1 MNKTTLLLI
10 IASMITGCAGVG
22 QISNSGEGNVG
33 PYPENWKNI
42 AREYIKTRYFDP
54 YSVRDSEAAPPFRN
68 RKAFYDTWTLCI
80 RNNAKNKFGGYTGL
94 QATAIGIKQG
104 QIDQVNDYDCKNRNL
119 NYESL
124 PIN

>member
-1 MNKTTLLLI
+1 MNKTALI
-10 IASMITGCAGVG
+10 LILVYMLTGCAGVG
-22 QISNSGEGNVG
+22 EISSSGEDSVG
-33 PYPENWKNI
+33 PYPDNWKSI
-42 AREYIKTRYFDP
+42 AVAYIKTSYFDP

-80 RNNAKNKFGGYTGL
+80 RNNAKNRLGGYTGL
-94 QATAIGIKQG
+94 RTTAIGIKKG

-119 NYESL
+119 NYQPL